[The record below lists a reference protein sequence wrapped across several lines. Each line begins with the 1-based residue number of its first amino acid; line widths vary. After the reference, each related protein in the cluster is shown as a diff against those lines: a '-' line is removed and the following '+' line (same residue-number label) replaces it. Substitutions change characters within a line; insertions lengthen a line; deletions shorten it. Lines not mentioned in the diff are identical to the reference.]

1 MTSEDFSNS
10 VIPARNRRQA
20 MDWSLVLLS
29 QGIECVIERSAD
41 GWTLL
46 VEPQDRS
53 RALATLRQYQI
64 ENRGWAWR
72 QPLPWPEVAFN
83 WSAIM
88 WCLLLALFHWLN
100 AASGSYLQQVGLMD
114 PSAVQSG
121 AWWRLFTAVWLHFDL
136 THLMANLVVG
146 FPVFGLAMGRYGPAC
161 AWLAGFL
168 TGAGGNVAG
177 LLLHQHAYHG
187 LGASGMVMGGLGL
200 LTIQSLSIRFKNPR
214 SGRYITAGILAG
226 VLLFT
231 LLGLNPTSDVIAH
244 LGGFLCGLSVGTAMT
259 LIPQKTLLGRPA
271 NVVCGAVLAGL
282 IALTWER
289 ALRHLPL
296 Q

>member
-1 MTSEDFSNS
+1 MTSEEFSNS
-10 VIPARNRRQA
+10 AIPARTRRQA

-29 QGIECVIERSAD
+29 QGIESVIEKTEA

-53 RALATLRQYQI
+53 RALATLRQYHI
-64 ENRGWAWR
+64 ENRAWAWR
-72 QPLPWPEVAFN
+72 QPLPWPTVAFH
-83 WSAIM
+83 WSAIV

-100 AASGSYLQQVGLMD
+100 TASGAHLQQVGLMD
-114 PSAVQSG
+114 PMAVHNG

-146 FPVFGLAMGRYGPAC
+146 FAVFGLAMGRYGPAC

-168 TGAGGNVAG
+168 AGAGGNVAG
-177 LLLHQHAYHG
+177 LLFHQGTYHG

-214 SGRYITAGILAG
+214 SARYITSGILAG

-231 LLGLNPTSDVIAH
+231 LLGLNPGSDVIAH
-244 LGGFLCGLSVGTAMT
+244 LGGFLCGLILGAAMAM
-259 LIPQKTLLGRPA
+259 IPQSKLLGRPA
-271 NVVCGAVLAGL
+271 NVVCGAVSAGL
-282 IALTWER
+282 LALTWTL
-289 ALRHLPL
+289 ALRHVPLP
-296 Q
+296 